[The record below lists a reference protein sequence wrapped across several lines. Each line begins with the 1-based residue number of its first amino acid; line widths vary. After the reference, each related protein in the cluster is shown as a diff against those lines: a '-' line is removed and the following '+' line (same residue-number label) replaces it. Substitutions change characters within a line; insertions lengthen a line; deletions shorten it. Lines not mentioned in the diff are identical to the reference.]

1 MVIGIDGN
9 INKPLTRD
17 GILMLVHYL
26 RKRGV
31 PFFLAAYLVDFLNVS
46 ESLPHCAPSQLGEKC
61 DLVVTLGG
69 DGTILSTAAKIGAS
83 GVPILGVNLG
93 RLGFLADVDLDS
105 LLKTIDDILAQRF
118 QILNRMAM
126 TARIITQEPKEI
138 TVLNDIVM
146 DKGSNPRLMQV
157 EVAIDQVY
165 LNTYA
170 SDGVII
176 STPTGSTAYSLSA
189 GGPIVVPS
197 MEAIL
202 ITPICPHS
210 LSARPI
216 VIPANHQIQMTV
228 KTKNQL
234 CGLAADGQPWGNLS
248 YNQSVIIRRADYM
261 LKWILTEH
269 WNFWEILRQKLNWG
283 ENLIASTT

>member
-1 MVIGIDGN
+1 MIIGIDGN

-17 GILMLVHYL
+17 GILMLIRYL
-26 RKRGV
+26 QERAV
-31 PFFLAAYLVDFLNVS
+31 SFFLAAYLIDFLHIS
-46 ESLPHCAPSQLGEKC
+46 DDLPFCAPSSLGEKC
-61 DLVVTLGG
+61 DLVITLGG
-69 DGTILSTAAKIGAS
+69 DGTILSTAAYVGAS
-83 GVPILGVNLG
+83 GTPILGINLG
-93 RLGFLADVDLDS
+93 RLGFLADVDLES
-105 LLKTIDDILAQRF
+105 MLRTVDDILAQRF
-118 QILNRMAM
+118 QILERMPL
-126 TARIITQEPKEI
+126 TARALNGDPKEI

-157 EVAIDQVY
+157 ELTIDDVY

-197 MEAIL
+197 MAAIL

-216 VIPANHQIQMTV
+216 VIPAHHQIQMTM
-228 KTKNQL
+228 KTKNQQ
-234 CGLAADGQPWGNLS
+234 CGLAADGQPWGSLG
-248 YNQSVIIRRADYM
+248 YNQSVLIRRADYM
-261 LKWILTEH
+261 LKWIITEH

-283 ENLIASTT
+283 ENLIAPTT